1 MSHLEQKRAD
11 YLNNLK
17 AITEKSNQKWAAE
30 NVLKS
35 KTEENIFRGEKNG
48 HM

>member
-11 YLNNLK
+11 YLNSLK
-17 AITEKSNQKWAAE
+17 AITEKSNRKWSTE
-30 NVLKS
+30 DVLKS